1 LIFFLS
7 GEGGFFDMLEV
18 WLIGEEFEDLVDGE
32 EDFFDVFWFL
42 FPE

>member
-1 LIFFLS
+1 MF
-7 GEGGFFDMLEV
+7 EV
-18 WLIGEEFEDLVDGE
+18 LLFWVEFEDLLDGE